1 MSNRYQ
7 QRHLRLQQHELIQA
21 FADAGQITTPT
32 KDHRSPKENAPT
44 SKPDVRKSD
53 SPPTGSDHI
62 SLNGLISGIAPKT
75 MNKTSTGDTKKSAE
89 AIAAACIETI
99 ESANESFAVANATS
113 TTTPSETNRTNGDTD
128 IASSS
133 LSTLFSKKKQPSG
146 GNSDTARQQ
155 NESTMATPSDSGIPK
170 RRESVLGMFKKRMSS
185 LNLSEEEYGKANEKT
200 EFDSDSDSDA
210 DVDED
215 NECGDADINLKVKKN
230 GGGDDSVGLD
240 IFGGDSRFA
249 IADDGWVSFSNQAA

>member
-1 MSNRYQ
+1 MSNRHQ
-7 QRHLRLQQHELIQA
+7 QKHLRQQQHELIQA
-21 FADAGQITTPT
+21 FADAGQVTIPT
-32 KDHRSPKENAPT
+32 KDHRRPKENAAT
-44 SKPDVRKSD
+44 CNPDVRKSD

-99 ESANESFAVANATS
+99 ESANESFTVANATS
-113 TTTPSETNRTNGDTD
+113 ITTASGTNGTSGDTD
-128 IASSS
+128 NASSS
-133 LSTLFSKKKQPSG
+133 LSKLFSKKQPGGGYSETECQQSETTTDAPSG
-146 GNSDTARQQ
+146 
-155 NESTMATPSDSGIPK
+155 SGMPK
-170 RRESVLGMFKKRMSS
+170 RRDSVLDMFKKRMSS

-200 EFDSDSDSDA
+200 EFDTDSDSDSD
-210 DVDED
+210 DDDD
-215 NECGDADINLKVKKN
+215 NEHGDADINPKVKKN
-230 GGGDDSVGLD
+230 GGGDDSIGLD